1 MRNDPDKNERLWD
14 VFEKFILVSGI
25 AAMGARLLLAALI
38 VFLILLLWF
47 LLLIGVL

>member
-14 VFEKFILVSGI
+14 IFEKFILISGI
-25 AAMGARLLLAALI
+25 AAMGARLLLAAVVI
-38 VFLILLLWF
+38 FLVLLLWF